1 MAFPK
6 ITYRRR
12 RRRELRGEP
21 LEQRRGFWRRL
32 RCPNT
37 LKLIIAVGFI
47 IYRIFRFTLRVHQLF
62 E

>member
-21 LEQRRGFWRRL
+21 LEQRRGFWKFFRNPITWRL
-32 RCPNT
+32 IVTMGLLVYRFTRLT
-37 LKLIIAVGFI
+37 L
-47 IYRIFRFTLRVHQLF
+47 RIFNLF

>member
-21 LEQRRGFWRRL
+21 LEQRRGFWIKLRNPTACRL
-32 RCPNT
+32 
-37 LKLIIAVGFI
+37 IVSVGI
-47 IYRIFRFTLRVHQLF
+47 LIYRFFRLILRVFELF

>member
-1 MAFPK
+1 MAFSK

-21 LEQRRGFWRRL
+21 LEQRRGFWNFIRN
-32 RCPNT
+32 PNT
-37 LKLIIAVGFI
+37 WRLVVSVGLLV
-47 IYRIFRFTLRVHQLF
+47 YRVTRLTLRIFNLF

>member
-1 MAFPK
+1 MAFSK

-21 LEQRRGFWRRL
+21 LEQRRGLWKKL
-32 RCPNT
+32 QNPNT
-37 LKLIIAVGFI
+37 WGLIVSVGLL
-47 IYRIFRFTLRVHQLF
+47 IYRTYRWVLRVFELF

>member
-1 MAFPK
+1 MAFFK

-21 LEQRRGFWRRL
+21 LEQRRGFWVNIRK
-32 RCPNT
+32 PNT
-37 LKLIIAVGFI
+37 WRLIVSVGLL
-47 IYRIFRFTLRVHQLF
+47 IYRIYRWVLRVIELF

>member
-21 LEQRRGFWRRL
+21 LEQRRGFWRKL
-32 RCPNT
+32 RSPNT
-37 LKLIIAVGFI
+37 WSFIVSVGLL
-47 IYRIFRFTLRVHQLF
+47 IYRIYRWVLGVFELF